1 MNFIKAASILTVLL
15 TIQVFAQL
23 PPLIDREIFFGDPEI
38 SGAKISP
45 DGNYITFIKP
55 FNGVKN
61 IWIKDFDKPFD
72 EARPLTADTSR
83 PIMGYF
89 WAVSSKYVLYVQD
102 KGGDENYNVYAVDP
116 SLKGDPVPA
125 AINLTPYESVRA
137 SIYSVPQ
144 STPNHIV
151 IGINDRNPQLHDVYR
166 LNLSDGSRELLWQN
180 EENVISWSV
189 DLEGN
194 LRLGIR
200 MTPDGGSEILKID
213 GKELVPIYTV
223 TNEESASPVRFSPDG
238 KSFYMITNK
247 GENLDKTQL
256 VLYNLDDDSI
266 EFIDKDPLN
275 EVDFGSAFFSD
286 ISNELIFTSYIGDK
300 NRIYFRDKEY
310 ENDYK
315 KLKTKLS
322 DGEVSLRSSTK
333 DENIW
338 LVSVSRDV
346 DPGSVYVFDRKKG
359 TVEFLYKSNPKLPSE
374 HLATMKPIRY
384 EARDGLEI
392 PAYLTLPK
400 GIEHKNLP
408 TVLFVHGGP
417 WARDYWG
424 YSSIA
429 QFLANRG
436 YAVLQP
442 NFRGSTGYGKAF
454 LNAGNKEW
462 GRGAMQHDLTDAVNW
477 LIENEIADSKRVA
490 IAGGSYGGYV
500 TLAGLAFTPEIYAAG
515 FDIVGPS
522 NIITLLSSIPPYWA
536 PMKKIFD
543 IRVGDMNDPEERKML
558 EEQSPLNYA
567 ENIKKPLF
575 VVQGAND
582 PRVKKAE
589 ADQIVIAMRDLG
601 RDVEYML
608 AMDEGH
614 GFAGLENR
622 LAMFYAMEKFFAKYL
637 EGRYQKDL
645 REEIKK
651 RYDELMVDINSVT
664 LSKIETD
671 DVSTEKLVEFDASKI
686 IMEETKYQIIV
697 NSRGQEIKMDL
708 TRSISKSNV
717 DGNEALRIID
727 EVAGPMAGSDTL
739 YVNSKTLIPIK
750 RSALQG
756 GAKFNIIYGSDKV
769 EGMIEAGPQKLPIDF
784 NIDSP
789 IISDGAGTDI
799 AISSLPLTE
808 GFSALFDQFD
818 LMAGKVKTIS
828 VKVIGSDEVNI
839 EKTLKNVY
847 KVEVNVIGDSEGT
860 KNLWISKEGNKIIKT
875 EAQLPAAMGGGTVV
889 STLRS

>member
-1 MNFIKAASILTVLL
+1 MNFIKGVSML
-15 TIQVFAQL
+15 TILLSIQAFAQL

-38 SGAKISP
+38 SGAQISP

-55 FNGVKN
+55 FNNVRN

-89 WAVSSKYVLYVQD
+89 WSVNSKYVLYVQD

-116 SLKGDPVPA
+116 SLKGDPVPEA
-125 AINLTPYESVRA
+125 RNLTPYDNVRA
-137 SIYSVPQ
+137 SIYSVPK
-144 STPNHIV
+144 STPNNIV
-151 IGINDRNPQLHDVYR
+151 VGINDRNAQLHDVYR

-180 EENVISWSV
+180 EENVVSWSV

-200 MTPDGGSEILKID
+200 MTPDGGSEILKIV
-213 GKELVPIYTV
+213 GEELVPIYSV
-223 TNEESASPVRFSPDG
+223 TNEESAYPIRFSPDG
-238 KSFYMITNK
+238 KSFYLITNK
-247 GENLDKTQL
+247 GEELDKTQL
-256 VLYNLDDDSI
+256 VLYNLEDDSI
-266 EFIDKDPLN
+266 EFVDKDPLN

-286 ISNELIFTSYIGDK
+286 ITNELIFTSYTGDK
-300 NRIYFRDKEY
+300 NRVYFRDKEY
-310 ENDYK
+310 EKDYE
-315 KLKTKLS
+315 KLKVKLP

-346 DPGSVYVFDRKKG
+346 DPGSVYVFDREKG

-374 HLATMKPIRY
+374 HLAIMKPVRY

-442 NFRGSTGYGKAF
+442 NFRGSTGYGKTF

-477 LIENEIADSKRVA
+477 LIENEIADPARVA

-522 NIITLLSSIPPYWA
+522 NIITLLNSIPPYWA
-536 PMKKIFD
+536 PMKKMFD
-543 IRVGDMNDPEERKML
+543 VRVGDMNDPEERKML

-567 ENIKKPLF
+567 ENITKPLF

-589 ADQIVIAMRDLG
+589 ADQIVIAMRDLE

-622 LAMFYAMEKFFAKYL
+622 LAMFFAMEKFFAKHLY
-637 EGRYQKDL
+637 GRYQEDL
-645 REEIKK
+645 REELKE
-651 RYDELMVDINSVT
+651 RYDELMIDINTVALT
-664 LSKIETD
+664 KIETD
-671 DVSTEKLVEFDASKI
+671 ASAEKLVEFDGSKI
-686 IMEETKYQIIV
+686 VPEEIKYQVIV

-717 DGNEALRIID
+717 NDNEALRIID

-756 GAKFNIIYGSDKV
+756 GAKFNVNYGSDKV
-769 EGMIEAGPQKLPIDF
+769 EGLIEAGPQKLPIDS

-799 AISSLPLTE
+799 VISSLSLTE
-808 GFSALFDQFD
+808 GFSALIDQFD

-828 VKVIGSDEVNI
+828 VKVVGSEEVNV
-839 EKTLKNVY
+839 EESLYDVY
-847 KVEVNVIGDSEGT
+847 KVQVNVIDDSEST
-860 KNLWISKEGNKIIKT
+860 KIMWISKDDNRIVKT
-875 EAQLPAAMGGGTVV
+875 EEKLPAAMGGGSVV
-889 STLRS
+889 STLRN

>member
-1 MNFIKAASILTVLL
+1 MNFIKGVSML
-15 TIQVFAQL
+15 TILLSIQAFAQL

-38 SGAKISP
+38 SGAQISP

-55 FNGVKN
+55 FNNVRN

-89 WAVSSKYVLYVQD
+89 WSVNSKYVLYVQD

-116 SLKGDPVPA
+116 SLKGDPVPEA
-125 AINLTPYESVRA
+125 RNLTPYDNVRA
-137 SIYSVPQ
+137 SIYSVPK
-144 STPNHIV
+144 STPNNIV
-151 IGINDRNPQLHDVYR
+151 VGINDRNAQLHDVYR

-180 EENVISWSV
+180 EENVVSWSV

-200 MTPDGGSEILKID
+200 MTPDGGSEILKIV
-213 GKELVPIYTV
+213 GEELVPIYSV
-223 TNEESASPVRFSPDG
+223 TNEESAYPIRFSPDG
-238 KSFYMITNK
+238 KSFYLITNK
-247 GENLDKTQL
+247 GEELDKTQL
-256 VLYNLDDDSI
+256 VLYNLEDDSI
-266 EFIDKDPLN
+266 EFVDKDPLN

-286 ISNELIFTSYIGDK
+286 ITNELIFTSYTGDK
-300 NRIYFRDKEY
+300 NRVYFRDKEY
-310 ENDYK
+310 EKDYE
-315 KLKTKLS
+315 KLKVKLP

-346 DPGSVYVFDRKKG
+346 DPGSVYVFDREKG

-374 HLATMKPIRY
+374 HLAIMKPVRY

-442 NFRGSTGYGKAF
+442 NFRGSTGYGKTF

-477 LIENEIADSKRVA
+477 LIENEIADPKRVA

-522 NIITLLSSIPPYWA
+522 NIITLLNSIPPYWA
-536 PMKKIFD
+536 PMKKMFD
-543 IRVGDMNDPEERKML
+543 VRVGDMNDPEERKML

-567 ENIKKPLF
+567 ENITKPLF

-589 ADQIVIAMRDLG
+589 ADQIVIAMRDLE

-622 LAMFYAMEKFFAKYL
+622 LAMFFAMEKFFAKHLY
-637 EGRYQKDL
+637 GRYQEDL
-645 REEIKK
+645 REELKE
-651 RYDELMVDINSVT
+651 RYDELMIDINTVALT
-664 LSKIETD
+664 KIETD
-671 DVSTEKLVEFDASKI
+671 ASAEKLVEFDGSKI
-686 IMEETKYQIIV
+686 VPEEIKYQVIV

-717 DGNEALRIID
+717 NDNEALRIID

-756 GAKFNIIYGSDKV
+756 GAKFNVNYGSDKV
-769 EGMIEAGPQKLPIDF
+769 EGLIEAGPQKLPIDS

-799 AISSLPLTE
+799 VISSLSLTE
-808 GFSALFDQFD
+808 GFSALIDQFD

-828 VKVIGSDEVNI
+828 VKVVGSEEVNV
-839 EKTLKNVY
+839 EESLYDVY
-847 KVEVNVIGDSEGT
+847 KVQVNVIDDSEST
-860 KNLWISKEGNKIIKT
+860 KIMWISKDDNRIVKT
-875 EAQLPAAMGGGTVV
+875 EEKLPAAMGGGSVV
-889 STLRS
+889 STLRN